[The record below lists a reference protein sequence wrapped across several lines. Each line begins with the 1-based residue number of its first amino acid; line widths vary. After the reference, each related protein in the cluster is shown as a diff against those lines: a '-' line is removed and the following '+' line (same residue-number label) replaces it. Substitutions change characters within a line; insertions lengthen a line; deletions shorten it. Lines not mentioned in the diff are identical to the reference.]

1 MARQRRGRKSFRALQ
16 RSIPVL
22 PVEQVNEKRAAIAEL
37 LRQPAHGASAGCLQL
52 PDDRKCPQSF
62 GNLQSMVL
70 SALIGAHAMGAMVHM
85 RTLMT
90 CNGLMHFKMSGGPGV
105 TQRAQL
111 AFGRR
116 KKRVVNV
123 GASELCHRLTTPG
136 FGLNSN
142 ECLGLSALE
151 HGQMA
156 SLCLQRRRRAS
167 AAATT
172 LFALGPH
179 AAYGH
184 VFDATFALRN
194 QTVAPSTWWLDDEL
208 RISVHIRHFDADD
221 TGAESLQT
229 FEEAIREAAAG
240 AKRCAVLLA
249 SDRRL
254 TLQLMSEAV
263 AKVGCRVFSSPRG
276 DKERDYAA
284 EHGEDVG
291 EVVLRDVFLLAEG
304 HVLIGTWGSTL
315 TVLIQQLIAARSPGR
330 PPHLPTVQYCDLS
343 HGQCMAPLPLLTNE
357 ANAWYLIFLAGIP
370 RIFHAEQADRVLQVA
385 SRGHQAWPSME
396 QTVATLQHTFGG
408 GMSSNDA
415 QPQVPTGAW
424 LGAIISNSV
433 LSERY
438 AATAAAAASCG
449 FKPVHVQA
457 ARPAHYANTAEMILE
472 LFGDRAVR
480 RVARLSAFEVGLLIS
495 HKRALLTIANSEH
508 SWGAVFE
515 DDAYLNDAVAPA
527 HAAQL
532 LQRTFALASE
542 RTLVYTGS
550 CSPQCLAATQ
560 MLGGLPL
567 GLLNDGKCHA
577 YCTHSYAL
585 SRRYA
590 ATFFADVF
598 GCHTGGEREGCGHE
612 CKRLPCF
619 MDWAMTRYFLR
630 SEEHNDSAWV
640 LGGGLKSRWASDH
653 RGLFVQNRS
662 GGNNVSGTALHH
674 RFKWAKSG
682 TVLRQ
687 ARQHKA
693 AAAGARRSPKLV
705 AGADGAHSPPPSPL
719 PPPPLKELL
728 ITAQWSGRVGNLLF
742 EWAALVGIASR
753 LRAIIPAAEAVELN
767 VPSSS
772 NVPVGGLFSHFAL
785 ESSVRKLTSANASFA
800 SVYAKELEEGAACRL
815 SVSENRPNAH
825 DEVILRGLEAWVA
838 SPPPG
843 CRLGL
848 VELVGF
854 FQSWRYFDAVKS
866 SIVLPALA
874 PSAVM
879 AATRREART
888 FLAAAR
894 RSGGGRRTKLVGV
907 QVRLG
912 DKVTSSFYSS
922 IYAATGWDYYRSGMR
937 LMADTLRAQAGEKID
952 VAFVVTAGGSSSGNA
967 ADVAEARRH
976 LSGVGTAEMVS
987 FSSASDPYVDLAV
1000 LRGCDAL
1007 VIGPSSLGWWA
1018 AYLAQL
1024 PSGLVVA
1031 PQHIFNPELPWQHK
1045 LRMGFREW
1053 DYYPPEW
1060 LLLPNNGTG
1069 PARLTLPKPTVKP
1082 RAAPAPP
1089 RWFDCQ
1095 LRLHGNGC
1103 RSGARYRTWFT
1114 VWGAAPSA
1122 ARGGCEV
1129 RRKSWE
1135 RMCQRTGVKVETRL
1149 VRAEPPNANPK

>member
-1 MARQRRGRKSFRALQ
+1 
-16 RSIPVL
+16 VL
-22 PVEQVNEKRAAIAEL
+22 TIDQLDEKRAAIAEL
-37 LRQPAHGASAGCLQL
+37 LRQPAQGASSGCLQL

-70 SALIGAHAMGAMVHM
+70 SVMVGVHAMGAMVQ
-85 RTLMT
+85 TNTQMT
-90 CNGLMHFKMSGGPGV
+90 CNGLLHFKMSDWPV
-105 TQRAQL
+105 AAQRAQL

-116 KKRVVNV
+116 AKKVVNV
-123 GASELCHRLTTPG
+123 EASELCHRLTTPG
-136 FGLNSN
+136 FGLNPN
-142 ECLGLSALE
+142 ECLSLSALE

-156 SLCLQRRRRAS
+156 SLCLQRRRRDS
-167 AAATT
+167 AVATT

-184 VFDATFALRN
+184 VFDATFGLRN
-194 QTVAPSTWWLDDEL
+194 HVAAPSPEWLEDEL

-240 AKRCAVLLA
+240 VKRCAVLLA

-254 TLQLMSEAV
+254 TLQLMSAAA
-263 AKVGCRVFSSPRG
+263 AKVGCRVLLSPRG

-291 EVVLRDVFLLAEG
+291 EVLLRDVFLLAQG

-315 TVLIQQLIAARSPGR
+315 TVLIQQLLAARSPGR

-343 HGQCMAPLPLLTNE
+343 HGQCMAPLPLLTTE

-370 RIFHAEQADRVLQVA
+370 RIFHAEQADRILQIV
-385 SRGHQAWPSME
+385 SQGHQAWPPME

-408 GMSSNDA
+408 SSRDDG
-415 QPQVPTGAW
+415 QPQQPAGAW
-424 LGAIISNSV
+424 LAAIISSSA
-433 LSERY
+433 LSARY
-438 AATAAAAASCG
+438 VATAAAAASCG
-449 FKPVHVQA
+449 FQPVHVQA

-472 LFGDRAVR
+472 LFGDRGVR
-480 RVARLSAFEVGLLIS
+480 HMRSLSAFEVGLLIS
-495 HKRALLTIANSEH
+495 HKRALLAIANSEH

-515 DDAYLNDAVAPA
+515 DDAYLNEAVAPA
-527 HAAQL
+527 HAARL

-550 CSPQCLAATQ
+550 CGPQCEAATQ
-560 MLGGLPL
+560 PLGGLPL

-598 GCHTGGEREGCGHE
+598 SCHAGSDICGHE
-612 CKRLPCF
+612 CKRLNCY

-630 SEEHNDSAWV
+630 AEEHNDSAWV
-640 LGGGLKSRWASDH
+640 LAGGIKSRWASDH

-662 GGNNVSGTALHH
+662 GDNNVSGTALHR

-693 AAAGARRSPKLV
+693 GAHHSLRMAAGT
-705 AGADGAHSPPPSPL
+705 AGA
-719 PPPPLKELL
+719 PPPPAPLQQLL
-728 ITAQWSGRVGNLLF
+728 LTAQWSGRVGNLLF
-742 EWAALVGIASR
+742 EWAALVGVATR
-753 LRAIIPAAEAVELN
+753 LRAIVPAAEAVELN

-772 NVPVGGLFSHFAL
+772 NVPVGELFSHFAL
-785 ESSVRKLTSANASFA
+785 ESFVRKLPGANASFA
-800 SVYAKELEEGAACRL
+800 SVYAKELEEGTACRL

-825 DEVILRGLEAWVA
+825 DEVVMRGLEAWVA

-854 FQSWRYFDAVKS
+854 FQSWRYFDAAKS

-874 PSAVM
+874 PLAAT

-888 FLAAAR
+888 VLAAAR

-922 IYAATGWDYYRSGMR
+922 IYAATGWDYYREAMR
-937 LMADTLRAQAGEKID
+937 MMADALRGQASGNID
-952 VAFVVTAGGSSSGNA
+952 VAFLVTAGGSSSGNA
-967 ADVAEARRH
+967 ADVAEARLH
-976 LSGVGTAEMVS
+976 LSGAGAAETVS

-1018 AYLAQL
+1018 AYLVQL

-1031 PQHIFNPELPWQHK
+1031 PQHIFNPDLPWQHK

-1069 PARLTLPKPTVKP
+1069 QARLTLPKPSVKP

-1095 LRLHGNGC
+1095 LRLLGTGC
-1103 RSGARYRTWFT
+1103 RSGARYRSWFT
-1114 VWGAAPSA
+1114 VWSAAPAA

-1135 RMCQRTGVKVETRL
+1135 RMCQRTGVSVETRL
-1149 VRAEPPNANPK
+1149 VRAEPPK